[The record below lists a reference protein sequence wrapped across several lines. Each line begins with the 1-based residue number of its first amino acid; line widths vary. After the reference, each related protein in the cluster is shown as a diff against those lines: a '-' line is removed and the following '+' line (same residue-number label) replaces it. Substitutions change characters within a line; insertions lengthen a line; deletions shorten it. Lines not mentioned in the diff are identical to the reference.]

1 MFFFIKLHVPDTYI
15 SFGQFLVV
23 GLAATTARSDA
34 HGPPQQARDDR
45 TETASLHQPID
56 GTLPGVAQAGGA
68 RFTRRAG
75 GQATLRRGAPGSLR
89 RGHLGSFSAARL
101 TKQPHTFEHLSK
113 ASSRDSRTTPS
124 DVTARNW

>member
-1 MFFFIKLHVPDTYI
+1 MFYQIVFFVKLHVPDTHI

-56 GTLPGVAQAGGA
+56 GILPGVAQAGGA

-101 TKQPHTFEHLSK
+101 T
-113 ASSRDSRTTPS
+113 
-124 DVTARNW
+124 